1 MDIKVKKAVEAGVN
15 TYANL
20 EKIDAKE
27 FQKAIEIAFDAEA
40 TFMNKL
46 EQVDAVFDEYQ
57 SFEELREVFF
67 DLLMINF
74 FAEDVQKLEE
84 DYLDS
89 EEWEAIEE
97 DTLDRGTELLNVFLY
112 IKECAD
118 DKIAPELE
126 DYLKEFLLVEEDE
139 FQDEYRIYEKIIANQ
154 ILVES
159 DYSEIAKVSSTV
171 HDEDELYELF
181 NPIVSFFYEPNP
193 SSDQLAEFTE
203 HASNKSLETALYQ
216 IIANFNK

>member
-1 MDIKVKKAVEAGVN
+1 MDIKVKNAVEAGAKAYASLEN
-15 TYANL
+15 TEAASFL
-20 EKIDAKE
+20 
-27 FQKAIEIAFDAEA
+27 KAIELAFDANA
-40 TFMNKL
+40 PFMDKVQL
-46 EQVDAVFDEYQ
+46 MDDVFDKEEA
-57 SFEELREVFF
+57 FEELREVCF

-112 IKECAD
+112 LKECAD
-118 DKIAPELE
+118 EEIEADLE

-139 FQDEYRIYEKIIANQ
+139 FQDEYRIYEKVIANQ

-159 DYSEIAKVSSTV
+159 DYPEIAKVSKTV
-171 HDEDELYELF
+171 DIEEELYELF
-181 NPIVSFFYEPNP
+181 YPVVSFFYEQNPNEE
-193 SSDQLAEFTE
+193 QLEKYKSV
-203 HASNKSLETALYQ
+203 ASNKSFETALYKL
-216 IIANFNK
+216 IVDFNK

>member
-1 MDIKVKKAVEAGVN
+1 MDIKVKRAVEAGVN

-20 EKIDAKE
+20 EKIEAAA
-27 FQKAIEIAFDAEA
+27 FQNAIEIAFDAEA

-46 EQVDAVFDEYQ
+46 EQVDAVFDDHQ

-112 IKECAD
+112 LKECAD

-159 DYSEIAKVSSTV
+159 DYSEIAKVSTTV